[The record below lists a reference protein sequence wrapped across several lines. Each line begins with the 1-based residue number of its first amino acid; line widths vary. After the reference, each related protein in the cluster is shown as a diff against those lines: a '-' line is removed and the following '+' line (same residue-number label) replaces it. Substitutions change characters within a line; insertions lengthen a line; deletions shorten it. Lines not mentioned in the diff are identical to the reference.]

1 MIKQRDAL
9 NTQGRVSEP
18 LISVG
23 KWLFAISSIWLSA
36 MSTAHVQASL
46 IATIN
51 KIKWL
56 IVFLYNSAH
65 ILRSL
70 PVE

>member
-1 MIKQRDAL
+1 MIRPRDAL

-23 KWLFAISSIWLSA
+23 KWLFPISSVWLSA
-36 MSTAHVQASL
+36 VRAACVPASL

-51 KIKWL
+51 KIIWL

-65 ILRSL
+65 IPWHS

>member
-1 MIKQRDAL
+1 MIKQHGSL

-23 KWLFAISSIWLSA
+23 KWLFAISSTWLSVV
-36 MSTAHVQASL
+36 STGCVRASL

-56 IVFLYNSAH
+56 IVFLYNSTH
-65 ILRSL
+65 IPWSFT
-70 PVE
+70 VE